1 MPPPTPSRR
10 AVAVAVE
17 RHGPVVDN
25 FAMSETP
32 AGGAMDRLWQAGRA
46 AWPGLEVPLDRF
58 AAHVARHLVDATD
71 PDAAAGELHAAD
83 LYLACACAAGD
94 PAGLR
99 LFEDQVLPQAAAAL
113 RRLDSSPAFADDV
126 RQLLRQKLFVGDGE
140 SAPKIADYAGRGPL
154 VTWVRVS
161 AVRTAL
167 NLLGSGK
174 REQQM
179 TSSQVAA
186 LAPPVDDPALR
197 YLKAQFADEFEAA
210 LARACAALTDRDRTI
225 LRLRFADELNIDQIG
240 GLYGVHRATVARWIA
255 RIRDELFAATR
266 NDLVG
271 RLKLSESDFDSL
283 LRLAR
288 SQLDLSLSAV
298 LYSAK
303 G

>member
-1 MPPPTPSRR
+1 VLDGHGFWVDRQSILMSEAPGG
-10 AVAVAVE
+10 AVE
-17 RHGPVVDN
+17 
-25 FAMSETP
+25 
-32 AGGAMDRLWQAGRA
+32 RLWQAGRA
-46 AWPGLEVPLDRF
+46 ACPAVTVPLELF
-58 AAHVARHLVDATD
+58 AAHVSRHVGEASD
-71 PDAAAGELHAAD
+71 PEAAIAELHAAD
-83 LYLACACAAGD
+83 MYLACACASGD
-94 PAGLR
+94 PAALR
-99 LFEDQVLPQAAAAL
+99 QFEEQVLPQAAAAL
-113 RRLDSSPAFADDV
+113 RRLDPSPAFADEV

-140 SAPKIADYAGRGPL
+140 APPKIRDYAGRGPL

-167 NLLGSGK
+167 NLRGSGK
-174 REQQM
+174 REQPM

-225 LRLRFADELNIDQIG
+225 LRLRFVDDLNIDQIG

-255 RIRDELFAATR
+255 RIRDELFATTR
-266 NDLVG
+266 SDLVG
-271 RLKLSESDFDSL
+271 RLKLSDSDFESL

-298 LYSAK
+298 LTSDNE
-303 G
+303 

>member
-1 MPPPTPSRR
+1 VSEAPGG
-10 AVAVAVE
+10 AVE
-17 RHGPVVDN
+17 R
-25 FAMSETP
+25 
-32 AGGAMDRLWQAGRA
+32 LWHAGRA
-46 AWPGLEVPLDRF
+46 AWPGVEVDLDVF
-58 AAHVARHLVDATD
+58 AAHVAHHVSGAVD
-71 PDAAAGELHAAD
+71 PEAAAADLHGSD

-94 PAGLR
+94 PVGLR
-99 LFEDQVLPQAAAAL
+99 VFEEQILPQAATAL
-113 RRLDSSPAFADDV
+113 RRLDPSPAFGDDV
-126 RQLLRQKLFVGDGE
+126 RQLLRQKLFVRDGV

-167 NLLGSGK
+167 NLRDSGK
-174 REQQM
+174 REQPM

-186 LAPPVDDPALR
+186 LAPPVDDPALK

-210 LARACAALTDRDRTI
+210 LARASAALTDRDRTI
-225 LRLRFADELNIDQIG
+225 LRLRFVDDLNIDQIG

-266 NDLVG
+266 KDLVG
-271 RLKLSESDFDSL
+271 RLRLSDSDFEGL

-298 LYSAK
+298 LHTDK

>member
-1 MPPPTPSRR
+1 MRLNG
-10 AVAVAVE
+10 E
-17 RHGPVVDN
+17 GDLVDN
-25 FAMSETP
+25 HGMSEAP
-32 AGGAMDRLWQAGRA
+32 GGGGIEALWRAGRT
-46 AWPGLEVPLDRF
+46 AWPAVDVAADRF
-58 AAHVARHLVDATD
+58 AAHVARHLRGDAD
-71 PDAAAGELHAAD
+71 PDQAAADLIGAD

-94 PAGLR
+94 PAALR
-99 LFEDQVLPQAAAAL
+99 LFEDQVLPQADAAL
-113 RRLDSSPAFADDV
+113 RRIDPSPAFADEV

-140 SAPKIADYAGRGPL
+140 SAPKVADYAGRGPL
-154 VTWVRVS
+154 VTWVRVA

-174 REQQM
+174 RERPM
-179 TSSQVAA
+179 TASQVAA
-186 LAPPVDDPALR
+186 LAPPVDDPSLR

-255 RIRDELFAATR
+255 RIRDEIFAATR

-271 RLKLSESDFDSL
+271 RLRLDESDFDSL

-298 LYSAK
+298 LYAAK
-303 G
+303 P

>member
-1 MPPPTPSRR
+1 MSHSPGG
-10 AVAVAVE
+10 AAVE
-17 RHGPVVDN
+17 R
-25 FAMSETP
+25 
-32 AGGAMDRLWQAGRA
+32 LWHAGRA
-46 AWPGLEVPLDRF
+46 AWPGVEVAYETF
-58 AAHVARHLVDATD
+58 AEHIARHTTGSSD
-71 PDAAAGELHAAD
+71 PDVAAADLYGSD

-94 PAGLR
+94 TNGLR
-99 LFEDQVLPQAAAAL
+99 VFEDQILPQAASAL
-113 RRLDSSPAFADDV
+113 RRLDPSPAFADEV
-126 RQLLRQKLFVGDGE
+126 RQLLRQKLFVTDG
-140 SAPKIADYAGRGPL
+140 ATLPKIADYAGRGPL
-154 VTWVRVS
+154 TTWVRVS

-167 NLLGSGK
+167 NLRGSGR
-174 REQQM
+174 REQPM

-186 LAPPVDDPALR
+186 LAPPVDDPALK

-225 LRLRFADELNIDQIG
+225 LRLRFVDDLNIDQIG

-271 RLKLSESDFDSL
+271 RLKLSDSDFESL

-298 LYSAK
+298 LHTDRR
-303 G
+303 